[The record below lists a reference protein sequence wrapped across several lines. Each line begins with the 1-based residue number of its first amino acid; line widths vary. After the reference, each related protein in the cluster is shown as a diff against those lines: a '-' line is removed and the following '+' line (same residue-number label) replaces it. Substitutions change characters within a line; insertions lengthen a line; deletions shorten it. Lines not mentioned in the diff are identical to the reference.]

1 MLLHTRHDIKIL
13 FTYKLIVMTTATK
26 TTSKKMDE
34 FHFEHIIWMKELEFY
49 KNELKIFNKRLM
61 DICGSDKNA
70 DVLARLEQF
79 QNKFIVHNE
88 VSDILRHD
96 LKKHE
101 NELMEIEKGSVLANE
116 EKIMLQHPKLR
127 DRMESFIKI
136 YRQLREDYLRYL
148 GDAMS

>member
-1 MLLHTRHDIKIL
+1 
-13 FTYKLIVMTTATK
+13 MTTATN
-26 TTSKKMDE
+26 TPSKKMDE
-34 FHFEHIIWMKELEFY
+34 FIFEHSIWMKELEFY
-49 KNELKIFNKRLM
+49 KNELKIFNKRLV
-61 DICGSDKNA
+61 DICGSYKNA
-70 DVLARLEQF
+70 EVLARLEQF

-101 NELMEIEKGSVLANE
+101 NELTEVAKGSVLANE
-116 EKIMLQHPKLR
+116 QKIMLDHPLLR

-148 GDAMS
+148 ADAMS

>member
-1 MLLHTRHDIKIL
+1 
-13 FTYKLIVMTTATK
+13 MTTITN
-26 TTSKKMDE
+26 TQSKKMDE
-34 FHFEHIIWMKELEFY
+34 FQFEYIIWMNELEFY

-61 DICGSDKNA
+61 HICDNHH
-70 DVLARLEQF
+70 DPDLLARLEQF

-101 NELMEIEKGSVLANE
+101 NELMEIAQGTAFANE
-116 EKIMLQHPKLR
+116 QKIMIHHPRLR

-136 YRQLREDYLRYL
+136 YRQLRKDYLCYL
-148 GDAMS
+148 ADAIS

>member
-1 MLLHTRHDIKIL
+1 
-13 FTYKLIVMTTATK
+13 MTTATS
-26 TTSKKMDE
+26 TPSKKMDE
-34 FHFEHIIWMKELEFY
+34 FIFEHSIWMKELEFY
-49 KNELKIFNKRLM
+49 KNELKTFNKRLV
-61 DICGSDKNA
+61 DICGSNKNA
-70 DVLARLEQF
+70 EILAKLEQF

-101 NELMEIEKGSVLANE
+101 NELMEVTKNSALANE
-116 EKIMLQHPKLR
+116 QKIMLNQPLLR

-148 GDAMS
+148 ADATS